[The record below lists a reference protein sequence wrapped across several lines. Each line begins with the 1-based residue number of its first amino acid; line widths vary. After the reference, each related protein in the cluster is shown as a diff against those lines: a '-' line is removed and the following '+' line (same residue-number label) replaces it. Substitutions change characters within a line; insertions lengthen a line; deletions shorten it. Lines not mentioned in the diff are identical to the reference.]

1 MDNPLIVVVAHLPHR
16 GRPFEDFQLACQ
28 ELERDL
34 QRFSQRGL
42 PILLLG
48 DLNEQ
53 DLMHYSTDGLPTWR
67 HKRIDQILYN
77 STLLNMSCAIG
88 TPHCPWATL
97 QVRPDH
103 VPLLGE
109 TLFRGLPTKP
119 ISKNRRR
126 LCAQHL
132 QQRPCRM
139 MITNP
144 AAIQAF
150 AYDHV
155 RAAATD
161 PIQVCTA
168 LKHLVPR
175 CSKPI
180 PPKRYV
186 DPPDIKE
193 LCRLRSLCFDLEQ
206 RRRYSF
212 QIFKLRAAAQTSWRR
227 SLVQAAASGDWA
239 SRRLLQKRQPL
250 LVAARPLL
258 DKFHG
263 DQRLSKSTSKTNFLN
278 LKAKNPWTSSWTY
291 LIVKHP
297 VCRQRLVGQ
306 LRASSRTKP
315 QECLVSAWAS

>member
-1 MDNPLIVVVAHLPHR
+1 MTKWSAAKAGHSHLLVQVWLAFMDNPLIVVVAHLPHR
-16 GRPFEDFQLACQ
+16 GRPSEDFQLACQ

-53 DLMHYSTDGLPTWR
+53 MHLLGHGGDRETVLLGTLGALDLMHYSTDGLPTWL

-97 QVRPDH
+97 QVRPDLQSLLQVDH

-155 RAAATD
+155 RATATD

-212 QIFKLRAAAQTSWRR
+212 PDL
-227 SLVQAAASGDWA
+227 
-239 SRRLLQKRQPL
+239 
-250 LVAARPLL
+250 
-258 DKFHG
+258 
-263 DQRLSKSTSKTNFLN
+263 
-278 LKAKNPWTSSWTY
+278 
-291 LIVKHP
+291 
-297 VCRQRLVGQ
+297 
-306 LRASSRTKP
+306 
-315 QECLVSAWAS
+315 

>member
-1 MDNPLIVVVAHLPHR
+1 MTKWSAAKAGHSHLLVQVWLAFMDNPLIVVVAHLPHR

-97 QVRPDH
+97 QVRPDLQSLLQVDH

-155 RAAATD
+155 RATATD

-193 LCRLRSLCFDLEQ
+193 LCRLRSLCFDLGTTEA
-206 RRRYSF
+206 
-212 QIFKLRAAAQTSWRR
+212 I
-227 SLVQAAASGDWA
+227 
-239 SRRLLQKRQPL
+239 
-250 LVAARPLL
+250 
-258 DKFHG
+258 
-263 DQRLSKSTSKTNFLN
+263 
-278 LKAKNPWTSSWTY
+278 
-291 LIVKHP
+291 
-297 VCRQRLVGQ
+297 
-306 LRASSRTKP
+306 
-315 QECLVSAWAS
+315 

>member
-1 MDNPLIVVVAHLPHR
+1 MH
-16 GRPFEDFQLACQ
+16 
-28 ELERDL
+28 
-34 QRFSQRGL
+34 
-42 PILLLG
+42 LLG
-48 DLNEQ
+48 HGGDRETVLLGTLGAL

-97 QVRPDH
+97 QVRPDLQSLLQVDH

-168 LKHLVPR
+168 PKHLVAR

-212 QIFKLRAAAQTSWRR
+212 PDL
-227 SLVQAAASGDWA
+227 
-239 SRRLLQKRQPL
+239 
-250 LVAARPLL
+250 
-258 DKFHG
+258 
-263 DQRLSKSTSKTNFLN
+263 
-278 LKAKNPWTSSWTY
+278 
-291 LIVKHP
+291 
-297 VCRQRLVGQ
+297 
-306 LRASSRTKP
+306 
-315 QECLVSAWAS
+315 